1 VHPAAHL
8 PAAQLVAS
16 PLSASAYI
24 GGGLLVLFLVLFA
37 ETGLLVGFFLPGD
50 TLLLLAGDY
59 TNSGKAHHLAFGS
72 AVIVGIAG
80 ALIGAQTGFL
90 IGRQAGPRLFE
101 SAGRRERLA
110 RAHTLLDRLGEGR
123 SVVAA
128 RFIPLVRTFINPAV
142 GATGMSARSFT
153 LWNVVGGVIWVPVV
167 LLLGRA
173 VGSKFPLDKI
183 VVVVVIVSLVAA
195 AVAAIRERRRTTSS

>member
-8 PAAQLVAS
+8 PAAQLLAS

-142 GATGMSARSFT
+142 GAT